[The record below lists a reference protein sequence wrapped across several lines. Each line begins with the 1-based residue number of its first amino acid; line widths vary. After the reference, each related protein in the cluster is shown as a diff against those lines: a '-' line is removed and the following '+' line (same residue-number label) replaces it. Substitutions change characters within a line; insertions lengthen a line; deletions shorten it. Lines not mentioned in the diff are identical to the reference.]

1 MSDCGEFKKRNVVYV
16 SFLFVDGHEVVD
28 FDESRIY
35 LNALKAFDILEK
47 EAIEDVFGKD
57 GYDIL
62 MLEETF
68 DEKGRLIKVEWIK
81 HLKLRKDADL

>member
-1 MSDCGEFKKRNVVYV
+1 MNDEKGYALYV
-16 SFLFVDGHEVVD
+16 AMLYLRGYGLVD

-47 EAIEDVFGKD
+47 EAIDDVFGEGD
-57 GYDIL
+57 YDIL
-62 MLEETF
+62 LIEETF

-81 HLKLRKDADL
+81 HLKIRKEAER

>member
-1 MSDCGEFKKRNVVYV
+1 MSDCGEFKKGNVVYV

-28 FDESRIY
+28 FDESRVYPI
-35 LNALKAFDILEK
+35 ALKAFDILEK
-47 EAIEDVFGKD
+47 EAIEDVFGAD

>member
-1 MSDCGEFKKRNVVYV
+1 MNDKKSSSNVVYV

-28 FDESRIY
+28 FDESRVY
-35 LNALKAFDILEK
+35 LNALKAFEILEK
-47 EAIEDVFGKD
+47 EAIEDVFGEGD
-57 GYDIL
+57 YDIL
-62 MLEETF
+62 LIEETF

>member
-1 MSDCGEFKKRNVVYV
+1 MRNCGEFKKRNVVYV
-16 SFLFVDGHEVVD
+16 SFLFVDGYEVVD

-35 LNALKAFDILEK
+35 INALKAFDILEK
-47 EAIEDVFGKD
+47 EAIEDVFGKG

-62 MLEETF
+62 LIEETF

>member
-1 MSDCGEFKKRNVVYV
+1 MSDYGEFKKRNVVYV

-28 FDESRIY
+28 FDESRSY
-35 LNALKAFDILEK
+35 LNALKGFDILEK

-62 MLEETF
+62 LIEETF
-68 DEKGRLIKVEWIK
+68 DEKGRLVEVEWIK
-81 HLKLRKDADL
+81 HLKLHKDAER